1 MDRPDS
7 VKMPIITPVKYPD
20 GKGALADCYELEINC
35 HSRKQYKKTIYFST
49 VLTKISTLIALPG
62 SIMSRLMD
70 TAGSEPSSAGGEINL
85 EKAEGSETMTPQQLS
100 MAIKLNA
107 GEYGIDVEEMYERFE
122 KLAEG
127 GVISVEGKPINPT
140 QMGEIEPTDLEKAMY
155 TYLANFLMP
164 LVMKDL
170 TSV

>member
-1 MDRPDS
+1 MVKPDS
-7 VKMPIITPVKYPD
+7 VMMSITTPVKYAD
-20 GKGALADCYELEINC
+20 GGGLKDCFELEIVC

-49 VLTKISTLIALPG
+49 VLTKIATLISLPDSLMGRLVG
-62 SIMSRLMD
+62 SVAGASISEKEEKVKD
-70 TAGSEPSSAGGEINL
+70 TED
-85 EKAEGSETMTPQQLS
+85 TMTPQQLS

-107 GEYGIDVEEMYERFE
+107 GEYKIDVEEMYERFE
-122 KLAEG
+122 KLAQG
-127 GVISVEGKPINPT
+127 GLVLVEGKPINDP
-140 QMGEIEPTDLEKAMY
+140 QMEDIDPADIERAMY